1 MGELSYLEIDRL
13 AGLRAGHCWRLT
25 HREGTQ
31 TVATVEA
38 IATALGATV
47 GWLAAGEGEP
57 PTKEAVLVAVAKR
70 SKHLAL
76 QTRRLDRA
84 GQSRGSQ

>member
-38 IATALGATV
+38 IASALGATV
-47 GWLAAGEGEP
+47 GWLAAGEGDP
-57 PTKEAVLVAVAKR
+57 PTKEALLIAVARR
-70 SKHLAL
+70 SKQLAL
-76 QTRRLDRA
+76 QSRRYDRE
-84 GQSRGSQ
+84 GQNRGSQ